1 MARTRSQKS
10 TSKKKKTSRDVS
22 QPTASSGTPSPC
34 STAGQKRL
42 QSNNQA
48 SSNGKRQKSQS
59 LTTEDIPEIVSAVVE
74 ALPQPGSGTANSV
87 YSRGKKG
94 TSRPISQR
102 TRSQE
107 SRSGQ
112 SSRRRDRRNREA
124 SPDNT
129 EHEESSDEDSD
140 NEDFGKSN
148 RLCHMHLVITV
159 LITYM
164 HILFKAHR
172 CMAIACFI

>member
-10 TSKKKKTSRDVS
+10 TPQTSKKKKTSKDVS
-22 QPTASSGTPSPC
+22 QPTASLGTPSPR
-34 STAGQKRL
+34 STAGQKRR

-48 SSNGKRQKSQS
+48 SSNGKRQKSRS

-74 ALPQPGSGTANSV
+74 ALPQPGSGTAISV

-94 TSRPISQR
+94 TSRPVSQK

-107 SRSGQ
+107 LRSGQ
-112 SSRRRDRRNREA
+112 SSRRRDRCSREA
-124 SPDNT
+124 SPDNA
-129 EHEESSDEDSD
+129 EHEESNDEDSD

-148 RLCHMHLVITV
+148 RLCYMHLVITV
-159 LITYM
+159 LIIY
-164 HILFKAHR
+164 IYIYIY
-172 CMAIACFI
+172 IAVIE